1 MDEKLKQLT
10 ALLSKLPE
18 EDKKLASE
26 LLKGVAPSNAPTSGG
41 EKVDLPA
48 TAESS
53 GTKTNIS
60 ASPQSDAIKAGLTNP
75 KIDAI
80 ELRAFADMEAA
91 RRSKSS
97 NRPMVQSSTRP
108 NDPNDN
114 KFRKEVYRE
123 LGISDPLSEN
133 RSAFDLNRLDAK
145 AAAIGKSREEY
156 ESMPRLE
163 RMKLESAGAAA
174 EQERRQGIR
183 DSVAL
188 PFNSQFLKDKE
199 KFEAPFKQQ
208 GLPAPGADRTGY
220 EEGNRNIFKDA
231 QGRLEDPATL
241 KARLIKEGM
250 NPNDA
255 TIAAGQRSRDMFAP
269 PNAKK
274 DGFGMQGG
282 QAGAVMAVA
291 PESRMD
297 VMQQLKDARK
307 DNLQALVEARRNNP
321 FRKEVGTVTKIE
333 APDGTVIAQRGEG
346 EVRTDRAGNTVDAPG
361 RMNFLNGASNLKDAL
376 TTYNNA
382 DVAKRPNVPVV
393 YEGTNEPSMTGS
405 GASRRQETV
414 SAPAPTVTNAP
425 EGGRIVRGIY
435 GTAFS
440 GEAAKTAAL
449 VQERRDQGIPIK
461 PEDKLYM
468 KEGGVPAGF
477 QRNPDGKVVATR
489 PDPIKEQLAKNQQDG
504 LDKAADEELKRRQA
518 TKKKGVA

>member
-1 MDEKLKQLT
+1 MDQDDLKKIAAFFKKDLT
-10 ALLSKLPE
+10 SISAEDQKLLSDFVL
-18 EDKKLASE
+18 SRS
-26 LLKGVAPSNAPTSGG
+26 SNVTA
-41 EKVDLPA
+41 PA
-48 TAESS
+48 TTKSPELQAKKDDFESAL
-53 GTKTNIS
+53 I
-60 ASPQSDAIKAGLTNP
+60 DKAKKGLTGEDSRLA
-75 KIDAI
+75 KLEKGEAMKARLIDA
-80 ELRAFADMEAA
+80 AP
-91 RRSKSS
+91 RRII
-97 NRPMVQSSTRP
+97 QSATQP
-108 NDPNDN
+108 NDPYESRIRNMVN
-114 KFRKEVYRE
+114 KE
-123 LGISDPLSEN
+123 LGITDAFSER
-133 RSAFDLNRLDAK
+133 RSEFDLNRLDAK

-231 QGRLEDPATL
+231 QGRIEDPATL

-274 DGFGMQGG
+274 EGWGMQGG
-282 QAGAVMAVA
+282 QAGAVMAA
-291 PESRMD
+291 DPERRMD

-307 DNLQALVEARRNNP
+307 DNLQALAEARRNNP
-321 FRKEVGTVTKIE
+321 FRKEVGIVTKVE
-333 APDGTVIAQRGEG
+333 APDGTVLAQRGEG

-361 RMNFLNGASNLKDAL
+361 RMNFLNGAANLKDAL
-376 TTYNNA
+376 TIYNNGG
-382 DVAKRPNVPVV
+382 VAKRPNVPVF

-435 GTAFS
+435 GTAFG

-449 VQERRDQGIPIK
+449 VQERRDQGIPLK
-461 PEDKLYM
+461 PEDKLYV
-468 KEGGVPAGF
+468 KEGDVPAGF

-489 PDPIKEQLAKNQQDG
+489 PDPIKEQLAKNQQDA
-504 LDKAADEELKRRQA
+504 LDKAADEELKRRQTA
-518 TKKKGVA
+518 KQRA